1 MSFTPFVDD
10 GESLSVDGLTIENGE
25 ERVALYGRLSIG
37 KDQAGLKDVKAL
49 KAIVDALVAR
59 LEQEPSLPS
68 HLPPG
73 EKAHPVDDPF
83 A

>member
-25 ERVALYGRLSIG
+25 ERVVLYGRLSIG

-59 LEQEPSLPS
+59 LEQEPSLS
-68 HLPPG
+68 LIHI
-73 EKAHPVDDPF
+73 
-83 A
+83 